1 MHLAQQYRDNDH
13 FLRSASSSRHETMV
27 GGTLARASTF
37 RVDLGVNGLSSCV
50 LDITFVDF
58 SLVDLIFI
66 SRYF

>member
-1 MHLAQQYRDNDH
+1 
-13 FLRSASSSRHETMV
+13 MV
-27 GGTLARASTF
+27 GGTLARASAF

>member
-1 MHLAQQYRDNDH
+1 
-13 FLRSASSSRHETMV
+13 MV
-27 GGTLARASTF
+27 GGALARVSVF
-37 RVDLGVNGLSSCV
+37 RVGLGVSGLSSCV